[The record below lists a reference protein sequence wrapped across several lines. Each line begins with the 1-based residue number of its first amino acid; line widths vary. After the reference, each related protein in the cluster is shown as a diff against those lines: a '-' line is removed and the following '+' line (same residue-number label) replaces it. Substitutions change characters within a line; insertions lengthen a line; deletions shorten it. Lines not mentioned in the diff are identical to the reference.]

1 MEFFGGELSMTF
13 TKAQLRKWTK
23 QSLIDLIVD
32 ELCFTNYDEEEE
44 E

>member
-1 MEFFGGELSMTF
+1 MDGGRMTF

-32 ELCFTNYDEEEE
+32 ELCFTNDEEEE